1 MGTKVHMKYKE
12 PTKGKGMRKLFRKN
26 GYKVFLVNEF
36 RTSCRC
42 SKCHGGECEKFM
54 SKPQG
59 KSLQLVHGLLRCKN
73 VSCSCLW
80 NREEK
85 RT

>member
-1 MGTKVHMKYKE
+1 MNLELHVDVQNVMVE
-12 PTKGKGMRKLFRKN
+12 I
-26 GYKVFLVNEF
+26 
-36 RTSCRC
+36 
-42 SKCHGGECEKFM
+42 CEKLI

-59 KSLQLVHGLLRCKN
+59 KMALQLVHGLLRCKN